1 MEEPYDYEL
10 QGEQRSFLL
19 PAGNS
24 ESTQLK
30 YAEQKEAKA
39 QAAWTSAT
47 SQGIHHSD
55 SHAIAAALHIPA
67 QAQGGQYALS
77 ELDQFDRMINWMLVT
92 YLGCLGLGWGL
103 LLFDWV
109 WNKSHKLHSQEPWVN
124 DAVVIGG
131 ASAVL
136 SPIIQWGHTILQ
148 SKPQASE
155 VAKKRYYFFCV
166 MWSVYVSIVTISISV
181 ACIRFVLGESGSL
194 HSFITT
200 TSNHLVVARISA
212 SLISWTSG
220 KLFIKWYRDKLSA
233 GPMF

>member
-30 YAEQKEAKA
+30 YAEQKEAK
-39 QAAWTSAT
+39 
-47 SQGIHHSD
+47 
-55 SHAIAAALHIPA
+55 
-67 QAQGGQYALS
+67 ALS